1 MKPDKPFNVDLMHL
15 TKEKLFRV
23 GQVKVVDVF
32 DGVSNNFHEE
42 GLFSLSIFGDVGTET
57 RDYTFGY
64 IKLNTKIFN
73 PVIYERLKKLKRLY
87 DGIMMGTAYA
97 VWDEKEK
104 DFVSSTPL
112 EGETGYSFF
121 MSHWDELKI
130 RKNESTR
137 RNIMVDIIE
146 KNKDKLFLEYHLVL
160 PAGLRDYYLDREGKA
175 TQDEINEFYRKMIAL
190 SNTLSG
196 LTPAQAE
203 SQDVT
208 RRNLQKCAN
217 DIYEYIKTLMTG
229 KKGFLQAKWG
239 GRNIYNGTRN
249 IITSM
254 DTSAEVLGD
263 ERAPDIHTSLV
274 SLFQTLKGCL
284 PLAIHLI
291 KSHPFYQLAFRGDQ
305 EFVYLIH
312 PETLKREQVKMEQWV
327 MDNWQSVEGLEKLID
342 KFGLDDFRNKPI
354 EISRYWFGLI
364 YQDEE
369 KYQLLDDIDDLPEGW
384 DKKFIRPINYIEF
397 LYLVGKD
404 KWYELRAT
412 TTRYPVAGK
421 GSIYPT
427 KVYTKTTTTAK
438 SLKEYQHGQWVEGSI
453 AREFPYIPAGETPSY
468 FNTLSP
474 HPTRLAGLGGDF
486 DGDMMS
492 LNILYTDESLAEIN
506 HYFDRRESLISLK
519 GKFDIDIS
527 SKDIVT
533 RTFKALGG
541 KPTHRRTVS

>member
-1 MKPDKPFNVDLMHL
+1 MKPEKPFNVDLMHL
-15 TKEKLFRV
+15 TKDRLFKV
-23 GQVKVVDVF
+23 GRVKVMDIF
-32 DGVSNNFHEE
+32 DGISSNFHED
-42 GLFSLSIFGDVGTET
+42 GLFSLSIFGDVGSEM

-64 IKLNTKIFN
+64 IKLNTRIFN

-121 MSHWDELKI
+121 MKHWDELKI

-160 PAGLRDYYLDREGKA
+160 PAGLRDYYLDKDGKA
-175 TQDEINEFYRKMIAL
+175 TQDEINEYYRKMIAL
-190 SNTLSG
+190 SNTLEG
-196 LTPAQAE
+196 LTSSQAE
-203 SQDVT
+203 MQDVT

-217 DIYEYIKTLMTG
+217 DIYEYIKTMMTG

-239 GRNIYNGTRN
+239 GRNVYNGTRN
-249 IITSM
+249 VITSM
-254 DTSAEVLGD
+254 DTSAEVLGN
-263 ERAPDIHTSLV
+263 EKAPDIHTSHV

-291 KSHPFYQLAFRGDQ
+291 KSHWYYRLAFRGDP
-305 EFVYLIH
+305 EFIYVINT
-312 PETLKREQVKMEQWV
+312 ETLKREQVKTEQWV
-327 MDNWQSVEGLEKLID
+327 IDNWQSNEGLEKFID
-342 KFGLDDFRNKPI
+342 KMGLDEFRVKPI
-354 EISRYWFGLI
+354 EISRHWFGLI
-364 YQDEE
+364 YQDDE
-369 KYQLLDDIDDLPEGW
+369 KYQLLEDIDDLPEGW
-384 DKKFIRPINYIEF
+384 DRKHVRPLNFIEF
-397 LYLVGKD
+397 FYLVGKD

-438 SLKEYQHGQWVEGSI
+438 LLKEYQHGEEVEGSI
-453 AREFPYIPAGETPSY
+453 AREFPYIPPGEPPT
-468 FNTLSP
+468 FNNTLSP
-474 HPTRLAGLGGDF
+474 HPTRLAGLSGDF
-486 DGDMMS
+486 
-492 LNILYTDESLAEIN
+492 N
-506 HYFDRRESLISLK
+506 
-519 GKFDIDIS
+519 
-527 SKDIVT
+527 
-533 RTFKALGG
+533 
-541 KPTHRRTVS
+541 